1 MSDVS
6 DVSDQALHGVRVL
19 VVEDEALVA
28 MLLEDMLGDLGCTV
42 AATASTVAEAAEH
55 ARDAAIDVAVLDVN
69 LGSQSS
75 APVAEALAARGLPFV
90 FATGYGESGVPEGH
104 RGRPTL
110 QKPFGMNDV
119 ATALARAVGR

>member
-1 MSDVS
+1 MSEAS
-6 DVSDQALHGVRVL
+6 DSALQGVRVL

-42 AATASTVAEAAEH
+42 AGVASTVDEAVGL
-55 ARDAAIDVAVLDVN
+55 AREQAIDVAVLDVN
-69 LGSQSS
+69 LGAQSS
-75 APVAEALAARGLPFV
+75 APVAEALEARGLPFV
-90 FATGYGESGVPEGH
+90 FATGYGESGVPEGF

-119 ATALARAVGR
+119 ALAVARAVGR